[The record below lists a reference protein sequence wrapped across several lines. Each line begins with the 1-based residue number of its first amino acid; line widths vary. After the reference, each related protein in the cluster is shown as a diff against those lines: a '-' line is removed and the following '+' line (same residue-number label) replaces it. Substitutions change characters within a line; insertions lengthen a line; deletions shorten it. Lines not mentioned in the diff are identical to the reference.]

1 MTTSKRPCRRAVS
14 LRHLYGRRS
23 GDPSQIP
30 PIIQSVARFGL
41 SHLAV
46 PLGTVPPRPVTGLLA
61 GIVMAF
67 DGGRAA
73 NQAATYQ
80 VCIDDRMFRF
90 AIRDGHLAEARGEP
104 QVRLTASASDL
115 VVLRLS
121 PDPHTRSAAAS
132 HPRRPARA
140 RRRLRRPD
148 RSHRHCRA
156 RRRPGL
162 SDDARTGQLTVRR
175 RAGRTRARA
184 PPVDGALADPLD
196 PRAAS
201 NHHERPSDERWRK
214 VTSATALATGP
225 TTVRRPPPRLRD
237 VETST
242 RVRFRRLNPSR

>member
-1 MTTSKRPCRRAVS
+1 MTTSKLALPKDSFVAS
-14 LRHLYGRRS
+14 PYGRRS

-30 PIIQSVARFGL
+30 PIIQSLARFGL
-41 SHLAV
+41 SHLPV
-46 PLGTVPPRPVTGLLA
+46 PLGTVPPRPVTGFLA

-80 VCIDDRMFRF
+80 VCIDYRMFRF
-90 AIRDGHLAEARGEP
+90 AIRDHDLAEARGEP

-121 PDPHTRSAAAS
+121 PDLHTRSAAAS

-148 RSHRHCRA
+148 RSHRHCRT

-162 SDDARTGQLTVRR
+162 SDGART
-175 RAGRTRARA
+175 
-184 PPVDGALADPLD
+184 D
-196 PRAAS
+196 
-201 NHHERPSDERWRK
+201 
-214 VTSATALATGP
+214 
-225 TTVRRPPPRLRD
+225 
-237 VETST
+237 
-242 RVRFRRLNPSR
+242 